1 MIRFLQSGNKAA
13 KYLLSV
19 FLLII
24 CLGMVIYLIPGFM
37 SGTEATQTGVV
48 ATVGGEKIQTQEVA
62 KMVQQQMRG
71 QRLPEGFAGFI
82 AQRAVQSLIQRA
94 EIRYEAKRMGLSVSD
109 EEIRNEMRNGRY
121 REIFFPDGKW
131 MGQEK
136 YDELMRQN
144 NMTVEEFERGL
155 RDDLLQRKLF
165 NTVTAGVS
173 VNPTEVEQAYKE
185 QNTKVKYQ
193 YALLDV
199 AALAKEIKP
208 TEAEL
213 RAYYEA
219 NTARYQNSI
228 PEKRE
233 VRYFVLS
240 DKEAESKVTVSDSE
254 VQRYY
259 SSHQDDYR
267 IPDRAKVRHIMIK
280 TPLPGAE
287 GKVDQKAVDEAR
299 AKAEDVLKQVKAGG
313 NFAELAKK
321 YSDDPGSAQ
330 KGGDLGWIMKGQMVA
345 EFEKIAFSQS
355 PGEISSLVQTSYG
368 LHIVQTQEK
377 ETARLKPV
385 SEVKPDIEK
394 MLKTQKTGAIL
405 SQQSN
410 DALDVAQK
418 QGMDKAAA
426 KAGAQLVQ
434 SGPVPRGGLI
444 PGVGSAPELM
454 NMVFTATE
462 KAGPQLAHAPQGYVV
477 FEVTKVQPPRTAPF
491 EDIRERVANEFK
503 NERSADLL
511 RKKTQQL
518 ADRAHAQ
525 HDLPKAAKEL
535 GATVKTSELVG
546 RDSQVPEIGSMTGP
560 AGVAFTMKP
569 GEISGPLN
577 TGQKG
582 LVLALVERTEP
593 SAADEQFAKEKD
605 RLLER
610 LAEQK
615 RNQALELF
623 MSNLSKRMEDQHKI
637 EINKS
642 EMNNLAKGR
651 G

>member
-19 FLLII
+19 FLLVI
-24 CLGMVIYLIPGFM
+24 CVGMVVYLIPGFM
-37 SGTEATQTGVV
+37 SDTGATQTGIV

-121 REIFFPDGKW
+121 REIFFPEGKW

-136 YDELMRQN
+136 YDELMSQN
-144 NMTVEEFERGL
+144 NMTVGEFERGM

-173 VNPTEVEQAYKE
+173 VNPAEVEQAYKE
-185 QNTKVKYQ
+185 QNTKVKFQ

-213 RAYYEA
+213 RAYYEV
-219 NTARYQNSI
+219 NKARYQNSI

-233 VRYFVLS
+233 VRYFVIS
-240 DKEAESKVTVSDSE
+240 DKQAESKATVSDAE

-259 SSHQDDYR
+259 SSHPDDYR
-267 IPDRAKVRHIMIK
+267 IPDRVKVRHILIK
-280 TPLPGAE
+280 APLAGAD

-330 KGGDLGWIMKGQMVA
+330 KGGDLGWVLKGQTVP
-345 EFEKIAFSQS
+345 EFEKTAFAQNA
-355 PGEISSLVQTSYG
+355 GEISGLVQTSYG
-368 LHIVQTQEK
+368 FHIIQTQEK
-377 ETARLKPV
+377 ETARLKPL
-385 SEVKPDIEK
+385 SEVKPDLEK
-394 MLKTQKTGAIL
+394 MLKSQKTGALL

-410 DALDVAQK
+410 DALEAAQK

-426 KAGAQLVQ
+426 KAGVQLVQ

-444 PGVGSAPELM
+444 PGVGAAPELT
-454 NMVFTATE
+454 NMVFTAAE
-462 KAGPQLAHAPQGYVV
+462 KSGPQLAHAPQGYVV
-477 FEVTKVQPPRTAPF
+477 FEVTKIEPAKTAPF
-491 EDIRERVANEFK
+491 EEIKERVANEFK

-511 RKKTQQL
+511 RKKTQEL

-525 HDLPKAAKEL
+525 HDLAKAAKEL
-535 GATVKTSELVG
+535 GATLKTSELVG
-546 RDSQVPEIGSMTGP
+546 KDSQVPDIGTMSGP
-560 AGVAFTMKP
+560 ASVAFTMKP

-582 LVLALVERTEP
+582 MVLALTERKEA
-593 SAADEQFAKEKD
+593 SATDEQFAKEKD
-605 RLLER
+605 HLMER

-651 G
+651 S